1 MGMKKW
7 GIIMI
12 VFVILAGIGTA
23 SIYVKSVQPKQDAE
37 EQAAQKAKKV
47 YDLKEI
53 IGTQTYYGSHT
64 YYIVNAKNK
73 KNEKVII
80 WVPKNDK
87 KRDMIVKKEN
97 SGISREE
104 VISLV
109 QKERNPEEIKS
120 IRLGMENEIP
130 LWEITYVD
138 HDNSFTYY
146 YVNFQTGKFLKRYSM
161 YQTS

>member
-1 MGMKKW
+1 MSMKKW
-7 GIIMI
+7 GIIII

-23 SIYVKSVQPKQDAE
+23 SVYLKSMQSKRGAE
-37 EQAAQKAKKV
+37 QQAAQEAKKA

-53 IGTQTYYGSHT
+53 ISTQTYYGSHT
-64 YYIVNAKNK
+64 YYVVNAKNR
-73 KNEKVII
+73 KNEKIII

-109 QKERNPEEIKS
+109 QKERDPEKIKS
-120 IRLGMENEIP
+120 VRLGMENGIP

-138 HDNSFTYY
+138 RDNSFTYY